1 MTQPWSDLERLGQV
15 TPPPPAVLD
24 AAREILWAAVATE
37 MLDTHGPGE
46 SGQITQ
52 READRQQRAPRRL
65 PPDPGA

>member
-1 MTQPWSDLERLGQV
+1 MTQPWSDLEQLGQV

-24 AAREILWAAVATE
+24 AAREILWTAVATE

-46 SGQITQ
+46 SGQITH